1 MPNPIYT
8 FPGPHGMN
16 NVLGHRQMVCSSLS
30 PTPQASPRPKPQPKL
45 GNGAFPHI
53 DRRDFETT
61 RDERIVDPGLMNQ
74 STGSLCGPASFL
86 NILARNRPGDYYN
99 FLTTLYDTGEA
110 HVGNFRVKPGS
121 DCRNITL
128 KHLKAADWVGMASIR
143 DSENAF
149 FDYDD
154 EDDAFAGITLPHE
167 LAGWF
172 KKAGFKVEAEVANVV
187 LARGESY
194 LRQAD
199 ALRKQG
205 CEICLFIN
213 ADMLTAGKLTPR
225 SHPFY
230 IPNHWVVLMSD
241 VTFAPGKV
249 NFEVFTWGQGD
260 YPVPMS
266 PPCTPEAIYDNFFG
280 FIAVRP

>member
-1 MPNPIYT
+1 MPNPHYM
-8 FPGPHGMN
+8 FAGVHGMN
-16 NVLGHRQMVCSSLS
+16 SVLGSRGMVPDGLILS
-30 PTPQASPRPKPQPKL
+30 PPASTGPKPQPKL

-61 RDERIVDPGLMNQ
+61 RDERIVDPGVMNQ
-74 STGSLCGPASFL
+74 STGSLCGPACFL
-86 NILARNRPGDYYN
+86 NILARNRPGDYHN
-99 FLTTLYDTGEA
+99 FVTALYDSGEG
-110 HVGNFRVKPGS
+110 HVGTFRVKPGH

-154 EDDAFAGITLPHE
+154 EDDAVAGITLPHE
-167 LAGWF
+167 LSGWF
-172 KKAGFKVEAEVANVV
+172 KKAGFTVEAEEANVV
-187 LARGESY
+187 LSRGESY
-194 LRQAD
+194 LRRAD

-230 IPNHWVVLMSD
+230 IPNHWVVLTSD

-249 NFEVFTWGQGD
+249 SFEVFTWGQGD

-266 PPCTPEAIYDNFFG
+266 PPCVPKAIYDNFFG
-280 FIAVRP
+280 FLAIRP